1 MRLLAGIP
9 VLAAATALVVVLAG
23 CSAKGEG
30 ANADPVKGKQLF
42 VQRCGSCHVL
52 SHAGTKGTIGPDLDA
67 AFARARQD
75 GFGTPAIRGIVYKQI
90 LFPNREGVMPADL
103 VKGQDAQDVAAYVGR
118 VAATPG
124 KDTGALATVGQA
136 QQKPLAKGAN
146 GKLAIPADPTGQLLY
161 QYKNATAP
169 AGALTIDSQNK
180 SQTPHDISVVGKAT
194 GKVVKGGATST
205 INVNLTAREVHVRVH
220 GARPCPGGH
229 EGHPD
234 DHGVR
239 PSCAAIGCR
248 VEVDPLADELV
259 LLEQEEG
266 HHAAGERLAG
276 GREVAE
282 RPLVGALEDELDD
295 HGVVGV
301 MQRDELVAL
310 VRERGARGAE
320 VLPHLLLAVEDL
332 PVGMIS

>member
-9 VLAAATALVVVLAG
+9 LLIGAAALVAVLAG

-30 ANADPVKGKQLF
+30 SNADPVKGKQLF

-52 SHAGTKGTIGPDLDA
+52 SHAGTKGTTGPNLDA

-136 QQKPLAKGAN
+136 QQKPLAKAAN
-146 GKLAIPADPTGQLLY
+146 GTLNIPADPTGQLLY

-169 AGALTIDSQNK
+169 AGALTVDSQNK
-180 SQTPHDISVVGKAT
+180 SQTPHDISVVGQAT
-194 GKVVKGGATST
+194 GKVVSGGGTST
-205 INVNLTAREVHVRVH
+205 IKVNLKAGKYQFECTV
-220 GARPCPGGH
+220 PG
-229 EGHPD
+229 
-234 DHGVR
+234 
-239 PSCAAIGCR
+239 
-248 VEVDPLADELV
+248 
-259 LLEQEEG
+259 
-266 HHAAGERLAG
+266 HAAAG
-276 GREVAE
+276 MKGT
-282 RPLVGALEDELDD
+282 LTITG
-295 HGVVGV
+295 
-301 MQRDELVAL
+301 
-310 VRERGARGAE
+310 
-320 VLPHLLLAVEDL
+320 
-332 PVGMIS
+332 